1 MRYKKSIKI
10 LNLIMIKSLKSKVGQ
25 KNRPITMITNQKLQL
40 NYIQIM
46 FYRMINKK
54 HHLN

>member
-25 KNRPITMITNQKLQL
+25 KNLPKTIITIKKFTTKLHSNNVL
-40 NYIQIM
+40 LDD
-46 FYRMINKK
+46 K
-54 HHLN
+54 

>member
-1 MRYKKSIKI
+1 
-10 LNLIMIKSLKSKVGQ
+10 MIKSLKSKVGQ
-25 KNRPITMITNQKLQL
+25 KNLPITLITNKKLQL

-46 FYRMINKK
+46 FYWMINKK

>member
-25 KNRPITMITNQKLQL
+25 KNRPIIKLRSNNVL
-40 NYIQIM
+40 LDD
-46 FYRMINKK
+46 K
-54 HHLN
+54 